1 MRGDTL
7 VSTPWSL
14 GLCILAVREVEPYI
28 GYLLKVCTASYLLT
42 TLLPAWCLPAGAV
55 TLFNPVNCAK
65 QVQCVPWVR
74 PKMKIDNVQDG
85 IVMNQHSGTFRND
98 GAGRSI
104 AGRKGKSV
112 SGKHIYYPEVI
123 TVPFLKDRVSVINLP
138 IGGPPIAVVLKF
150 LHS

>member
-1 MRGDTL
+1 
-7 VSTPWSL
+7 
-14 GLCILAVREVEPYI
+14 
-28 GYLLKVCTASYLLT
+28 
-42 TLLPAWCLPAGAV
+42 
-55 TLFNPVNCAK
+55 
-65 QVQCVPWVR
+65 
-74 PKMKIDNVQDG
+74 MKIDNVQDG

-104 AGRKGKSV
+104 AGRKGNSI

-123 TVPFLKDRVSVINLP
+123 TVPFLKDGVIVINLP